1 MFFDTMLS
9 GNGGLYNYMFDL
21 GHILYMVISG
31 LISAAILFLM
41 HKYFKTDDKKT
52 AALKFFAII
61 TVIIHYSSLW
71 VDYLRDN
78 AAEIESPM
86 LFPIY
91 PCNVC
96 MWLLVAVAFMKN
108 KNSKVF
114 QVLSEFLVLG
124 GTVCGSIGIILNENY
139 DSTPNLLD
147 YDVLKGL
154 LSHSTMLIGIIYL
167 LVAGFVKIRV
177 KNVISVVIGLSI
189 FFVDGLLINTLYA
202 IFDLDPCNSMYLL
215 EAPFSDI
222 PWLIT
227 PVMGIMGIIVAFAI
241 TATYE
246 QLALPKEE
254 RWYSL
259 LKARCSK
266 KESSETEAAE

>member
-1 MFFDTMLS
+1 
-9 GNGGLYNYMFDL
+9 MFDF
-21 GHILYMVISG
+21 GHISYMVIS
-31 LISAAILFLM
+31 AILSAVILYLMYRFL
-41 HKYFKTDDKKT
+41 KTEDQKT
-52 AALKFFAII
+52 SGLKFFAII

-96 MWLLVAVAFMKN
+96 MWLLVIVAFMKN
-108 KNSKVF
+108 KNSTVF
-114 QVLSEFLVLG
+114 RVLSEFLVLG

-167 LVAGFVKIRV
+167 LVSGLVKIRV
-177 KNVISVVIGLSI
+177 KNVISVIAGLMI
-189 FFVDGLLINTLYA
+189 FFVDGVIINTLYA
-202 IFDLDPCNSMYLL
+202 ICNLEPCNSMYLL
-215 EAPFSDI
+215 EAPFADM

-227 PVMGIMGIIVAFAI
+227 PVMGLMGVAVAFII

-246 QLALPKEE
+246 QIALPKEE

-259 LKARCSK
+259 LREKHSK
-266 KESSETEAAE
+266 SKDKETLNSK

>member
-1 MFFDTMLS
+1 
-9 GNGGLYNYMFDL
+9 MFDI
-21 GHILYMVISG
+21 GHISYIVVSAIL
-31 LISAAILFLM
+31 SAAILYLM
-41 HKYFKTDDKKT
+41 CKYLKTEDKKT
-52 AALKFFAII
+52 AGLKFFAVI

-96 MWLLVAVAFMKN
+96 MWLLVIVAFMKN
-108 KNSKVF
+108 KNGTVF
-114 QVLSEFLVLG
+114 RVLSEFLVLG

-177 KNVISVVIGLSI
+177 KNIISVITGLMI
-189 FFVDGLLINTLYA
+189 FFVDGVIINTLYA
-202 IFDLDPCNSMYLL
+202 LCGLEPCNSMYLL
-215 EAPFSDI
+215 EAPFPDM

-227 PVMGIMGIIVAFAI
+227 PVMGLMGVLVAFII
-241 TATYE
+241 TAAYE
-246 QLALPKEE
+246 QIALPKEE

-259 LKARCSK
+259 LREKYSKAEDKKALNSK
-266 KESSETEAAE
+266 